1 MEAVAPVPVRAS
13 VLVEGDALL
22 VTVSVAFTTPV
33 VCGLKVIVKG
43 TLWPAEIVTGNEIPP
58 TVKTELLVV
67 AAVTVTFAPLA
78 VNWPD
83 AEPLLPSV
91 TVPTLRVEGDTL
103 SVPTAAVPVP
113 DKETDNVGLEA
124 FEVTV
129 TLPVVAPEVV
139 GANLTV
145 NVALWPAVNV
155 NDELIPLRVN
165 PVPLIETFETETLE
179 PPVFV
184 IVLERD

>member
-1 MEAVAPVPVRAS
+1 MPVRVS
-13 VLVEGDALL
+13 VLVEGEALL
-22 VTVSVAFTTPV
+22 VTVSVAFTVPV
-33 VCGLKVIVKG
+33 VCGLKVIVYG
-43 TLWPAEIVTGNEIPP
+43 TLWPAEIVTGNESPP

-78 VNWPD
+78 VNCPEAD
-83 AEPLLPSV
+83 PLLPSV
-91 TVPTLRVEGDTL
+91 TVPTLRVEGEAL

-113 DKETDNVGLEA
+113 DNDTDIVGFEA

-129 TLPVVAPEVV
+129 TLPEAAPVVV
-139 GANLTV
+139 GANFTV
-145 NVALWPAVNV
+145 NVALCPAVSV

-165 PVPLIETFETETLE
+165 PVPLIETFETETLD

-184 IVLERD
+184 IVPERD